1 MMHLMLVKFIYL
13 YAFIVSKIGMNKSL
27 LITLIYFELLRNI
40 SYGSLV
46 RYVILTISV
55 AQIDFYCF
63 YGFLWGLISHKI
75 LG

>member
-13 YAFIVSKIGMNKSL
+13 YAFIVSKIGMNKSS

-46 RYVILTISV
+46 RYVILAISV

-63 YGFLWGLISHKI
+63 YGFLQGLISQKY
-75 LG
+75 